1 MKKVLRLILGLAL
14 FSFAL
19 TILYLSM
26 RAIMAIGGSCAEGG
40 PYVIQNHCPG
50 GTGYLTPLSIFVM
63 MGGAVLYFSGL
74 VKNSPNWGVLFWSA
88 LFLSL
93 GWNFLDFSIHPPSG
107 SGIDIGWIICAIM
120 FGLMGIAPLP
130 FLAEGLDAGE
140 ITKNTT
146 WSQILF
152 GQNKKDP
159 QNPGISTKFYESQ
172 IFLLISHLI
181 AVSGGMYLGY
191 LVFMNS

>member
-14 FSFAL
+14 FSFSL

-40 PYVIQNHCPG
+40 PYEIQSHCPG
-50 GTGYLTPLSIFVM
+50 GTGYLTPLSIFMM
-63 MGGAVLYFSGL
+63 MGGGALYFSGL

-93 GWNFLDFSIHPPSG
+93 GWNFLDFSIHPPVG
-107 SGIDIGWIICAIM
+107 GGVDIGWIICAIL

-140 ITKNTT
+140 KTQTTT
-146 WSQILF
+146 WNQILF
-152 GQNKKDP
+152 GQNKKDQ
-159 QNPGISTKFYESQ
+159 QNPEAVIKFYESQ
-172 IFLLISHLI
+172 KFLLPAHLI
-181 AVSGGMYLGY
+181 ALTGGVYLGY
-191 LVFMNS
+191 LVFMSA